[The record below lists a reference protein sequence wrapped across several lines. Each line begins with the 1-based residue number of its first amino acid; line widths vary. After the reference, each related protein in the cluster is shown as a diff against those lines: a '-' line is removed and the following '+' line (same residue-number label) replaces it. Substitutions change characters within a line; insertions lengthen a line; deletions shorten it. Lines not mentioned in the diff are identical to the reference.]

1 MRTKRTILVSALVS
15 ILSLGAVFS
24 QTRPTRTLVNNLDN
38 NLITLDSD
46 QGTLYEYV
54 KAVMQAKKNKVTIII
69 DSGLEDIEVPSAHLR
84 DVSLSQALEWIPKT
98 ANARQQGLTLQVMPR
113 QGRTEEDTGMFLFTT
128 SPMPVGTGRSGEDLQ
143 VKTFALS
150 WTPDKTNPEVV
161 KTAVQDA
168 LSARG
173 LTVSKPVNYNPQTGV
188 LTLRGTAR
196 DVTIAT
202 QVMNELKQAQQ
213 QAKVIEELQ
222 TQLEDL
228 KNRIGELQGG
238 AADRR
243 NRQ

>member
-1 MRTKRTILVSALVS
+1 MRTKRTIVVSALVS

-24 QTRPTRTLVNNLDN
+24 QTRPTRTLVNNLEN

-46 QGTLYEYV
+46 QGTLDEYV

-128 SPMPVGTGRSGEDLQ
+128 SPMPVGTGRPGEDLQ

-173 LTVSKPVNYNPQTGV
+173 LTASKPVNYNPQTGV